1 MLCLLTNLLA
11 SRIGT
16 TGAVVCSTATVVY
29 TEGSG
34 QREVAVDMPIAPRNV
49 FNSMSR
55 IDDHLA
61 DIQVF
66 YRDVDEYSS
75 KNIA

>member
-1 MLCLLTNLLA
+1 MTNLLA

-16 TGAVVCSTATVVY
+16 TGAFVCNTATVVY

-55 IDDHLA
+55 IDDQLA
-61 DIQVF
+61 DIQVV